1 MIAATDVSSA
11 DGERTGDFEATEG
24 GRDCAEV
31 ALIGVSFIPKTE
43 ARYKGSWPKVCWS
56 GGSFV
61 FFRFTL
67 TCEPVAVW
75 PAMMS

>member
-1 MIAATDVSSA
+1 MCP
-11 DGERTGDFEATEG
+11 RQTENGLVISRQPKG
-24 GRDCAEV
+24 GGTVLKSR
-31 ALIGVSFIPKTE
+31 LIGVSFIPKTE